1 MKKFLINST
10 IFLIIVVVIHF
21 ALALL
26 ADNTIDEYYG
36 KVSNGKRNSLVLG
49 TSKALQ
55 GIIPPVIDS
64 ILGLP
69 NNQLYN
75 FSFTLTSSPFGE
87 VYFNAIDNKIDPNSV
102 GNYYII
108 AIDPWSISEKI
119 DSSNFENLDK
129 NSVLHNLD
137 DVTSNPNFQY
147 LWKKY
152 PSGWGSFILKKT
164 EVFFLQKN
172 ADRLNES
179 VKGSFSIMKE
189 SGWLKVYTSLDSG
202 FVRKKETEKFNQ
214 YRKEAVENKFS
225 TYRYNYFIKT
235 IEKLKKHGSV
245 YLVRLPVHEEML
257 KIEEGLV
264 PQFTSKIQD
273 AIQLSDGYFDMTK
286 MEKKY
291 YFTDGNHLEKSSS
304 NIASMNIAQWIK
316 SLKAEN
322 Q

>member
-1 MKKFLINST
+1 MKKFLINSS
-10 IFLIIVVVIHF
+10 IFFIIVIVIHF
-21 ALALL
+21 ALALA

-69 NNQLYN
+69 ENQLYN

-87 VYFNAIDNKIDPNSV
+87 VYFNAIDKKIDPNSA
-102 GNYYII
+102 GNYYVI
-108 AIDPWSISEKI
+108 AIDPWSISQKT
-119 DSSNFENLDK
+119 DSISLENLDN
-129 NSVLHNLD
+129 NSVLHNLNN
-137 DVTSNPNFQY
+137 VTSNPNFEY

-172 ADRLNES
+172 ADQLNES

-189 SGWLKVYTSLDSG
+189 SGWLKVYTSLDSR
-202 FVRKKETEKFNQ
+202 FVRKKETEKFKQ
-214 YRKEAVENKFS
+214 YRKEAEENKFS

-235 IEKLKKHGSV
+235 IEKLKKHGPV
-245 YLVRLPVHEEML
+245 YLVRLPVHKEML
-257 KIEEGLV
+257 KIEDCLI

-273 AIQLSDGYFDMTK
+273 AVQLSDGYFDMTK

-291 YFTDGNHLEKSSS
+291 HFTDGNHLEKSSS
-304 NIASMNIAQWIK
+304 KTASIDIAQWIK
-316 SLKAEN
+316 SLKGEN
-322 Q
+322 